1 MPRSFNVAGP
11 CRPERHYM
19 LPPLARLPEARTLA
33 EEGFYFGLHAP
44 RQTGKTTL
52 LRTLAAELTAS
63 GRFAAVAASC
73 EAGSAAHEDYA
84 AAQRAILAD
93 LRSRAE
99 QALPPDLLPPPWPDA
114 DALGLLSVA
123 LRAWAESCPRPL
135 VLFLDEIDSLE
146 GASLEAVL
154 RQLRAAYDSRPRHAP
169 ASVILCGM
177 RDVRDYK
184 RASGGGPV
192 RVGSA
197 SPFNVKVKSLR
208 LANFS
213 PAEVAALYAQ
223 HTADTGQVFTSEAV
237 AAAVESTGGQPW
249 LVNALAREIVVEMA
263 VPPAEP
269 ITADHVAAARERLI
283 RARATHLD
291 SLAARLAEPRV
302 RRVIEPMLA
311 GTVVDTGLGYDDDV
325 EYAHDLGL
333 ITRTG
338 FLDIANPIY
347 REVIARVLGASV
359 EDQIRPV
366 SYALP
371 SGRLSMK
378 KLLDGFV
385 AFWDEQGEA
394 LLGPLPYHEVA
405 PQLVLMAFLQKIVN
419 GGGFIDREYGLGRK
433 RIDLLVRWPYVDAD
447 GQRAVQREALEL
459 KVWRAGEKDPEK
471 QGLAQLDAYLEGLGL
486 RAGTLVIF
494 DRRPRGKGARKPK
507 RAAAKTSSG
516 RAVTVLRMLGGPRRS
531 AQQLPQHCGGD
542 ARAPGPPVGE
552 RHGEVILLAE
562 RRPPGIPAPPRPGE
576 PPLRQGV
583 DHLCTEEDAVGGG
596 LDVLPAWGG
605 RHRLGERARWPAG
618 RRRWMVEDWPP
629 TIAGRRATEEPVARE
644 ALLDAGYAL
653 RAGVVAGWAR
663 GLERA
668 VGKELEHEPSTGVLA
683 LHVQRIRGLP
693 LARDRGD
700 DVLERMHDVAVR
712 QARGGHPDA
721 PALAELPPGREDAV
735 ELRRRRAGGRG
746 RRSAQ
751 RRQRRRRRG
760 HRRRCGRGRVAA
772 AGGREQGR
780 QAGEA
785 LHRRP
790 PASRAWSR
798 RWPARRFTGGPR
810 RLARGAGGGRGISY
824 VDVAM

>member
-123 LRAWAESCPRPL
+123 LRAWAGSCPRPL

-213 PAEVAALYAQ
+213 PAEVAALHAQ

-283 RARATHLD
+283 RARATH
-291 SLAARLAEPRV
+291 
-302 RRVIEPMLA
+302 
-311 GTVVDTGLGYDDDV
+311 
-325 EYAHDLGL
+325 
-333 ITRTG
+333 
-338 FLDIANPIY
+338 LDIANPIY

-419 GGGFIDREYGLGRK
+419 GGGFSDREYGLGRK
-433 RIDLLVRWPYVDAD
+433 RSDLLVRWPYVDAD

-516 RAVTVLRMLGGPRRS
+516 RAVTVLRM
-531 AQQLPQHCGGD
+531 
-542 ARAPGPPVGE
+542 
-552 RHGEVILLAE
+552 
-562 RRPPGIPAPPRPGE
+562 
-576 PPLRQGV
+576 
-583 DHLCTEEDAVGGG
+583 
-596 LDVLPAWGG
+596 
-605 RHRLGERARWPAG
+605 
-618 RRRWMVEDWPP
+618 
-629 TIAGRRATEEPVARE
+629 
-644 ALLDAGYAL
+644 
-653 RAGVVAGWAR
+653 
-663 GLERA
+663 
-668 VGKELEHEPSTGVLA
+668 
-683 LHVQRIRGLP
+683 
-693 LARDRGD
+693 
-700 DVLERMHDVAVR
+700 
-712 QARGGHPDA
+712 
-721 PALAELPPGREDAV
+721 
-735 ELRRRRAGGRG
+735 
-746 RRSAQ
+746 
-751 RRQRRRRRG
+751 
-760 HRRRCGRGRVAA
+760 
-772 AGGREQGR
+772 
-780 QAGEA
+780 
-785 LHRRP
+785 
-790 PASRAWSR
+790 
-798 RWPARRFTGGPR
+798 
-810 RLARGAGGGRGISY
+810 
-824 VDVAM
+824 